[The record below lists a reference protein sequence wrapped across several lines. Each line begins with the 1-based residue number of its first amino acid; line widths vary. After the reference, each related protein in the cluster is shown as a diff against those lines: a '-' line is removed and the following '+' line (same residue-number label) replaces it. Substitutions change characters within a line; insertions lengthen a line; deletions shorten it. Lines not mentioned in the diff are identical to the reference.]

1 MKRPWRWLAGLVS
14 SGGRARR
21 DSARLLY
28 AAVVARARE
37 PVFYTR
43 FQVPDSL
50 DGRFDMIALHA
61 FLVLRRLKGEG
72 ADGAA
77 LGQALFDAVFTD
89 MDRSLREMGAGDLGV
104 GRRVKRMASG
114 FYGRIAAYDQAL
126 APGGDLDDAL
136 RRNLYGTVDPDSQ
149 IVASFAAYTREVAES
164 LAIQPRESLFAG
176 VLDFA
181 APPAGENP

>member
-1 MKRPWRWLAGLVS
+1 MKRPWRWLAGFVS
-14 SGGRARR
+14 TEARARR

-43 FQVPDSL
+43 FRVPDSL

-61 FLVLRRLKGEG
+61 FLVLRRLKEEG

-77 LGQALFDAVFTD
+77 LGQALFDVIFSD

-104 GRRVKRMASG
+104 GRRVKRMARG
-114 FYGRIAAYDQAL
+114 FYGRIAAYDQCRRHPLRSRLPELQNGAWGR
-126 APGGDLDDAL
+126 PDDRGA
-136 RRNLYGTVDPDSQ
+136 TP
-149 IVASFAAYTREVAES
+149 
-164 LAIQPRESLFAG
+164 
-176 VLDFA
+176 
-181 APPAGENP
+181 